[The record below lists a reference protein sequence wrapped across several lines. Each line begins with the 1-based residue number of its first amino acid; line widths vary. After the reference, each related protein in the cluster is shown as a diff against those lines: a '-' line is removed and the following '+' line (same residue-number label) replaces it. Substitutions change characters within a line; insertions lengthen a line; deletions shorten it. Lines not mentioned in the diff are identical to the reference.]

1 MKLSS
6 RFDTRPLSWSQLS
19 SFEYDKKEWYET
31 YILGKKKEPNA
42 AMLFGS
48 KIGDQIGTDE
58 NPIPGM
64 NLPGIKEYE
73 LRANLGSIKLVGYAD
88 FYCPDTLVL
97 NENKTTDK
105 PTKWNQKSVDAH
117 GQMTMYALLLFLQN
131 KTKPE
136 DVTMYLN
143 YIPVLV
149 GNDFQYYL
157 PTPPTYTA
165 IPTKRTTKDI
175 MNFVTYV
182 KDTVA
187 AMEAYA
193 RSASE
198 HEEKAYV

>member
-1 MKLSS
+1 MKTLS
-6 RFDTRPLSWSQLS
+6 RFDQRPLSYSQLS
-19 SFEYDKKEWYET
+19 SFEWSPAEWYET

-64 NLPGIKEYE
+64 NLPGVKEYE
-73 LRANLGSIKLVGYAD
+73 LRANLGPIKLVGYAD
-88 FYCPDTLVL
+88 FYCPDTLIL

-105 PTKWNQKSVDAH
+105 PDKWNKKSVDAH

-143 YIPVLV
+143 YIPVFV

-157 PTPPTYTA
+157 PNPPTYTA
-165 IPTKRTTKDI
+165 IETRRTTTDI
-175 MNFVTYV
+175 MRYV
-182 KDTVA
+182 QYIKDTVSK
-187 AMEAYA
+187 MEEYA
-193 RSASE
+193 
-198 HEEKAYV
+198 KAVGR